1 MRERRGLYPP
11 GPQLK
16 GEMGCLPRLRY
27 RRPMAEPE
35 IRDFHA
41 HIYYDPEQVDLAR
54 ELAAAAQARFPVAV
68 GHFHLRPVGP
78 HPRGSCQMTV
88 PTDLF
93 GDVAQWLVLNRGPL
107 TIFAHANTG
116 DDLADHTQ
124 HVIWFGES
132 EKLNL
137 SIFS

>member
-1 MRERRGLYPP
+1 
-11 GPQLK
+11 
-16 GEMGCLPRLRY
+16 MGSSAALRY
-27 RRPMAEPE
+27 TSSMADHR

-41 HIYYDPEQVDLAR
+41 HIYYDPEEIELAKQ
-54 ELAAAAQARFPVAV
+54 LAAAAQARFPVAV

-78 HPRGSCQMTV
+78 HPRGSCQLTV
-88 PTDLF
+88 STDQF
-93 GDVAQWLVLNRGPL
+93 GDVAQWLVLNRGSL

-124 HVIWFGES
+124 HVIWFGKS
-132 EKLNL
+132 EELNL

>member
-1 MRERRGLYPP
+1 M
-11 GPQLK
+11 
-16 GEMGCLPRLRY
+16 
-27 RRPMAEPE
+27 

-41 HIYYDPEQVDLAR
+41 HIYYDPHEVELAR
-54 ELAAAAQARFPVAV
+54 ELAGMARARFPVAV

-78 HPRGSCQMTV
+78 HPRGSCQLTV
-88 PTDLF
+88 STELF

-116 DDLADHTQ
+116 DDLADHTI
-124 HVIWFGES
+124 HVIWFGPS
-132 EKLNL
+132 EALDL

>member
-1 MRERRGLYPP
+1 
-11 GPQLK
+11 
-16 GEMGCLPRLRY
+16 MGCLPGLRY
-27 RRPMAEPE
+27 RRLMAEPE

-41 HIYYDPEQVDLAR
+41 HIYYDADEVELAKQ
-54 ELAAAAQARFPVAV
+54 LAAAAQARFPVAV
-68 GHFHLRPVGP
+68 GHFHVRPVGP

-88 PTDLF
+88 ATALF
-93 GDVAQWLVLNRGPL
+93 GDVAQWLVLNRGGL

-132 EKLNL
+132 EKLDL